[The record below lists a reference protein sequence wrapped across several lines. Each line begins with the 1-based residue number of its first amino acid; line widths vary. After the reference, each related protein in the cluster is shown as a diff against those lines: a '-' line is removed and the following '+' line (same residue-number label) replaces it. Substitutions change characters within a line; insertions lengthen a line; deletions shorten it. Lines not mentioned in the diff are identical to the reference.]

1 MERTEFG
8 RRRKQLMDIMNI
20 GGIAILP
27 AATVKIRNR
36 DVAFPYRPDS
46 DFFYLTGFPEPE
58 AVAVLIPEQAQGEF
72 IVFCREK
79 NPERETWEGPCA
91 GLDGVCERYGA
102 DDAFPISDIDEILP
116 GLIED
121 KERIYY
127 SMGQDIDFDQ
137 RVMKWV
143 NEVRSRVRRGV
154 TAPGEFIVLSHVVHE
169 MRLCKSRQELNV
181 MRRAAKIGAA
191 GHRRAMQVCRPGL
204 KEFELE
210 AELLHEFMRNG
221 SRAPAYPSIVASG
234 ENGCVLHYTA
244 NRDVLKE
251 GDLVLL
257 DAGAE
262 YDGYASDITRTFPVN
277 GRYSTPQKEVYEWV
291 LAAQTAAIEKAK
303 PGNHWYDPHQAAVRV
318 LTKGLVEMG
327 ILKGR
332 PAKLVKEEAYKP
344 FYMHRTGHWLGMDV
358 HDVGA
363 YKLNGEWRML
373 EPGMV
378 LTVEPGLYLRAG
390 TKGLAKRWWDIAIR
404 IEDDLLVTKEGNEVL
419 SAEVPKTVA
428 EIESWMAG

>member
-1 MERTEFG
+1 MERTEFA
-8 RRRKQLMDIMNI
+8 RRRKRLMDIMSI

-27 AATVKIRNR
+27 AASVKIRNR

-58 AVAVLIPEQAQGEF
+58 AVAVLIPERAQGEF

-91 GLDGVCERYGA
+91 GLDGVCEHYGA

-116 GLIED
+116 GLLED

-127 SMGQDIDFDQ
+127 SMGQDTDFDQ

-181 MRRAAKIGAA
+181 IRRAAKIGAA

-244 NRDVLKE
+244 NTDVLKE
-251 GDLVLL
+251 GELVLL

-327 ILKGR
+327 ILRGR
-332 PAKLVKEEAYKP
+332 PAKLAKEEAYKP

-390 TKGLAKRWWDIAIR
+390 SKGLAKRWWDIAVR

>member
-1 MERTEFG
+1 MERTEFA
-8 RRRKQLMDIMNI
+8 RRRKRLMDIMSR
-20 GGIAILP
+20 GSIAILP
-27 AATVKIRNR
+27 AAPVKIRNR

-46 DFFYLTGFPEPE
+46 DFYYLTGFPEPA
-58 AVAVLIPEQAQGEF
+58 AVAVLIPERAQGEF

-79 NPERETWEGPCA
+79 NPERETWEGPFA
-91 GLDGVCERYGA
+91 GLDGVCEHYGA

-116 GLIED
+116 GLLED

-127 SMGQDIDFDQ
+127 SMGEDSDFDQ

-143 NEVRSRVRRGV
+143 SEVRSQVRRGV
-154 TAPGEFIVLSHVVHE
+154 TAPGEFIVLSHIVHE
-169 MRLCKSRQELNV
+169 MRLCKSRQELKV
-181 MRRAAKIGAA
+181 MQRAAKIGAA

-221 SRAPAYPSIVASG
+221 ARAPAYPSIVAG
-234 ENGCVLHYTA
+234 GKNGCILHYTA
-244 NRDVLKE
+244 NTDVLKD

-277 GRYSTPQKEVYEWV
+277 GRYSGAQKEVYEWV
-291 LAAQTAAIEKAK
+291 LEAQSAAIEKAK

-332 PAKLVKEEAYKP
+332 PVKLVKDEAYKP

-358 HDVGA
+358 HDVGV
-363 YKLNGEWRML
+363 YKLDGEWRML

-390 TKGLAKRWWDIAIR
+390 TKGLAKRWWDIAVR
-404 IEDDLLVTKEGNEVL
+404 IEDDVLVTKNGNETL

-428 EIESWMAG
+428 EVEAWMAG

>member
-1 MERTEFG
+1 
-8 RRRKQLMDIMNI
+8 L
-20 GGIAILP
+20 
-27 AATVKIRNR
+27 
-36 DVAFPYRPDS
+36 
-46 DFFYLTGFPEPE
+46 
-58 AVAVLIPEQAQGEF
+58 
-72 IVFCREK
+72 
-79 NPERETWEGPCA
+79 
-91 GLDGVCERYGA
+91 
-102 DDAFPISDIDEILP
+102 
-116 GLIED
+116 ED

-127 SMGQDIDFDQ
+127 SMGEDTDFDR

-143 NEVRSRVRRGV
+143 SEVRSQVRRGV
-154 TAPGEFIVLSHVVHE
+154 TAPGEFIVLSHIVHE
-169 MRLCKSRQELNV
+169 MRLCKSRQELKV
-181 MRRAAKIGAA
+181 MHRAAQIGAA

-221 SRAPAYPSIVASG
+221 SRTPAYPSIVAG
-234 ENGCVLHYTA
+234 GGNGCVLHYTA
-244 NRDVLKE
+244 NTDVLKE

-277 GRYSTPQKEVYEWV
+277 GRYSAAQKEVYEWV
-291 LAAQTAAIEKAK
+291 LEAQSAAIEKAK

-332 PAKLVKEEAYKP
+332 LAKLVKDEAYKP

-373 EPGMV
+373 EPSMV

-390 TKGLAKRWWDIAIR
+390 TKGLAKRWWDIAVR
-404 IEDDLLVTKEGNEVL
+404 IEDDVLVTKNGNEVL

-428 EIESWMAG
+428 EVESWMAA